1 MIGLFQKQSR
11 LETHGLEVKK
21 MKIAVGYTRVSTAAQ
36 GGEDRFG
43 LKEQR
48 EMILK
53 YAAENDI
60 LITGWYEDK
69 GISGTTERRPAMDE
83 ILYGEP
89 ANPPIELV
97 LVAKSDR
104 VARDMK
110 LYYYYMM
117 LMEKKG
123 MSLVSVSEPLVD
135 DGSGMGSIYKALML
149 FVAEQERRNITM
161 RTSGGRR
168 QKAKHGGYAGGRPPY
183 GYRAENGY
191 LIAIPHE
198 AQIVRKIFELYE
210 DGMRISRIA
219 MLLTEAGIPARRSDI
234 WSAATVTK
242 IIKNRSFYEGH
253 YKYGEIEVE
262 GVHEAL
268 IVDGEWAE
276 VTNIE

>member
-1 MIGLFQKQSR
+1 
-11 LETHGLEVKK
+11 
-21 MKIAVGYTRVSTAAQ
+21 MKTAVGYLRVSTAAQ

-43 LKEQR
+43 LKEQK

-60 LITGWYEDK
+60 MITGWYEDK
-69 GISGTTERRPAMDE
+69 GVSGTAEHRMAMDE
-83 ILYGEP
+83 ILFGEP
-89 ANPPIELV
+89 KNPPIELV

-123 MSLVSVSEPLVD
+123 MSLISVSEPLVD

-168 QKAKHGGYAGGRPPY
+168 QKAKRGGYAGGRPPY
-183 GYRAENGY
+183 GYRADNGY
-191 LIAIPHE
+191 LIIIPHE
-198 AQIVRKIFELYE
+198 GKVIRKIFELYD

-219 MLLTEAGIPARRSDI
+219 MLLTEAGVPSRTGKG
-234 WSAATVTK
+234 WSAQSVSK
-242 IIKNRSFYEGH
+242 VINRRAFYEGH
-253 YKYGEIEVE
+253 YRYGEIEVQ
-262 GVHEAL
+262 GVHEPL
-268 IVDGEWAE
+268 MVDGEWVKE
-276 VTNIE
+276 TELE

>member
-1 MIGLFQKQSR
+1 MR
-11 LETHGLEVKK
+11 
-21 MKIAVGYTRVSTAAQ
+21 IAVGYLRVSTAAQ

-48 EMILK
+48 EMIVR
-53 YAAENDI
+53 YAAENEI
-60 LITGWYEDK
+60 RIVGWYEDK
-69 GISGTTERRPAMDE
+69 GVSGTTERRPAMDE

-89 ANPPIELV
+89 SNPPIELV

-168 QKAKHGGYAGGRPPY
+168 QKAKRGGYAGGRPPY

-191 LIAIPHE
+191 LIIIPHE
-198 AQIVRKIFELYE
+198 AKVIRKIYELYE
-210 DGMRISRIA
+210 SGMRVNRIA
-219 MLLTEAGIPARRSDI
+219 MLLTEAGVPARKGDV
-234 WSAATVTK
+234 WTSASINK
-242 IIKNRSFYEGH
+242 ILARQSFYEGH
-253 YKYGEIEVE
+253 YRYGEIEVE
-262 GVHEAL
+262 GVHEPL
-268 IVDGEWAE
+268 ILPNGEWAE
-276 VTNIE
+276 VTKVD